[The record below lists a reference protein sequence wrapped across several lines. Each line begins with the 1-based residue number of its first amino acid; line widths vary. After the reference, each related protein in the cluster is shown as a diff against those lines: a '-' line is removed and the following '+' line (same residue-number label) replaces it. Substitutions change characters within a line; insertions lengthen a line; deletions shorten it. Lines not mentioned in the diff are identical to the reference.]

1 MMDYYGD
8 FNGPSKNEAKK
19 QIVNNIIKKKNAN
32 TNYLNYI
39 NSDKIVSI
47 VEETIE
53 KQYPNDETIGSVTS
67 WNIFLNKDLTEKSIN
82 ILQEIDNKL
91 KIKHKKKICASYIS
105 LKNIINE
112 DILNNILLKLD
123 K

>member
-19 QIVNNIIKKKNAN
+19 QIVNNIIKKKNSN

-39 NSDKIVSI
+39 NSDKIFSI

-53 KQYPNDETIGSVTS
+53 KQYPNDKTIGSVTS
-67 WNIFLNKDLTEKSIN
+67 WNIFLNKELTEKSIN

-91 KIKHKKKICASYIS
+91 KIEHKKKICVSYIS

-112 DILNNILLKLD
+112 DILHNILLKLN

>member
-8 FNGPSKNEAKK
+8 FNGPSKNNAKK

-39 NSDKIVSI
+39 NTDKIFSI

-67 WNIFLNKDLTEKSIN
+67 WNIFLNKELTEKSIN

-91 KIKHKKKICASYIS
+91 KIEHKKKIYASYIS
-105 LKNIINE
+105 LKNVINE
-112 DILNNILLKLD
+112 DILNNILLKLN

>member
-1 MMDYYGD
+1 MDYYGD

-67 WNIFLNKDLTEKSIN
+67 WNIFK
-82 ILQEIDNKL
+82 
-91 KIKHKKKICASYIS
+91 
-105 LKNIINE
+105 
-112 DILNNILLKLD
+112 
-123 K
+123 